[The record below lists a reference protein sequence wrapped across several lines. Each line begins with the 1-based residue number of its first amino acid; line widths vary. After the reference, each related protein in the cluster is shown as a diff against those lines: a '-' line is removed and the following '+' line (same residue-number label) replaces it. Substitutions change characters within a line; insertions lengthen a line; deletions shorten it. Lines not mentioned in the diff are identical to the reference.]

1 MDKLS
6 TELAKIFE
14 AEIEKVIQKEINDP
28 DYLPQSDF
36 TDSKTPC
43 TDRADHMILDA
54 LPAVVNTL
62 GLAVAKHRKEQ
73 HDEDT
78 LAEMEILSADLTDKQ
93 QEVGLMGWWRH

>member
-14 AEIEKVIQKEINDP
+14 AEIEKVIQKEINDL

-62 GLAVAKHRKEQ
+62 GLAVAKHRKEN
-73 HDEDT
+73 HGEDTTAEMDT
-78 LAEMEILSADLTDKQ
+78 LAIDLTDGQKV
-93 QEVGLMGWWRH
+93 VGIMAWWRG